1 MKHFLPVF
9 FFLGLICYSQ
19 AQNQTVGLFTY
30 EPGAVEGYTL
40 FSPLRSNTSFLI
52 DNCGRLVNKWTND
65 KTPGNTVIFTHTG
78 HLLRTELIPNPVMNV
93 GGIGGRVELADWQ
106 GNVTW
111 EFTYSDSLVAQ
122 HHEAL
127 MLPNGNILMLAIENK
142 PIEDAFALGRNPA
155 LTNNVDAIWP
165 ELIVEIQPIGA
176 DSGVV
181 VWEWHIWDHTVQDFD
196 PTKPNFSPI
205 ADHPELIDI
214 NFIFSAVAED
224 WLHANAID
232 YNAELDQIILSLRNT
247 NEFYIIDHST
257 TSSEAASHSGGNS
270 GKGGD
275 FLYRWGNPQIY
286 GRGTAAD
293 QTLFGQHH
301 VHWVEPG
308 MPDYGKILAFNNGAL
323 RPDSNYATIDLIN
336 PPIDSAGN
344 YTIPESAAFGPDS
357 AEWALLVDIPMKYP
371 AGFLGSS
378 QQLPNKN
385 MLICHGPDG
394 IIYEVDSSGNL
405 VWHYVIPVGQN
416 GPYTQGDPIGNA
428 SVNSLDTRT
437 FRSIRY
443 DASYPGF
450 AGKDLTP
457 GNRIEGNPLPLPA
470 NCSTDGLDELTQE
483 TLSIYPNPAT
493 EKIFIQLSGLRPQ
506 TYQIK
511 SIHGQQLLQGK
522 NAEGMPID
530 ITRLAAGI
538 YFLEVWDIND
548 TFPKVGKFVKQ

>member
-1 MKHFLPVF
+1 MKYLIPFCVF
-9 FFLGLICYSQ
+9 WGIGANIF
-19 AQNQTVGLFTY
+19 AQNQTVGLFTLEVGSY
-30 EPGAVEGYTL
+30 EGYTL
-40 FSPLRSNTSFLI
+40 FAPLRSSSAYLI
-52 DNCGRLVNKWTND
+52 DNCGRLINEWVND
-65 KTPGNTVIFTHTG
+65 KTPGNTVIITPTG

-93 GGIGGRVELADWQ
+93 GGIGGRIELADWE

-127 MLPNGNILMLAIENK
+127 MLPNGNILLLAIERI
-142 PIEDAFALGRNPA
+142 PIEEAFALGRNPA
-155 LTNNVDAIWP
+155 LTNVDYFWP

-176 DSGVV
+176 DSGAI
-181 VWEWHIWDHTVQDFD
+181 VWEWHIWDHIVQDFD
-196 PTKPNFSPI
+196 SLKPNYGAIS
-205 ADHPELIDI
+205 DHPELIDL
-214 NFIFSAVAED
+214 NFTFSTVAED

-257 TSSEAASHSGGNS
+257 TSEEAASHTGGNS

-286 GRGTAAD
+286 RRGTAAD
-293 QTLFGQHH
+293 QILFGQHH

-336 PPIDSAGN
+336 PPVDSAGN
-344 YTIPESAAFGPDS
+344 YTSPGDSAAFGPDT

-394 IIYEVDSSGNL
+394 IIYEVDSVGNL
-405 VWHYVIPVGQN
+405 VWHYVIPVGKN
-416 GPYTQGDPIGNA
+416 GPYNQGDSITNA
-428 SVNSLDTRT
+428 SVNSLDNRT
-437 FRSIRY
+437 FRSIKY
-443 DASYPGF
+443 SGNFPGF
-450 AGKDLTP
+450 VGKDFSA
-457 GNRIEGNPLPLPA
+457 GNRIEGNPLPFSLIC
-470 NCSTDGLDELTQE
+470 NTDRLENWAIPLVN
-483 TLSIYPNPAT
+483 IYPNPAEET
-493 EKIFIQLSGLRPQ
+493 IYIQLPDMRPH
-506 TYQIK
+506 TFTIK
-511 SIHGQQLLQGK
+511 TILGQPAFGGK
-522 NAEGMPID
+522 ITEGTPVD
-530 ITRLAAGI
+530 ISRLPAGI
-538 YFLEVWDIND
+538 YFVELWAPND